1 MAETD
6 LQDDERDDIEN
17 NDDPSDQ
24 RETDDNQESDED
36 PEVEARARRQGW
48 VPESEWDDVRAEAE
62 GRRKPARF
70 VTPQEY
76 LDRIESN
83 APMMRAELRK
93 SDQERAELR
102 KQLDEVASVIKWQAK
117 QAKTQRE
124 KAYEQGIKDA
134 EARMLQAVTEADTEA
149 FETAKAD
156 HERLVEEAKSDD
168 APQFDTD
175 DPPADE
181 GKKGKKGKTDPETQ
195 AWLDK
200 NPWFN
205 KDPELNASMIKRH
218 QKVLNEMPGLS
229 ITESLDEAKR
239 RVVERFP
246 DEFGINPRRKAPG
259 AVSHPSG
266 DRGNRN
272 SSVQQRFNALPAED
286 KAIYAKHKEMFAAKD
301 AEYTVEEFMEG
312 YYE

>member
-1 MAETD
+1 MPDTD
-6 LQDDERDDIEN
+6 LQDDERDDIED
-17 NDDPSDQ
+17 NDDPGTEHEQ
-24 RETDDNQESDED
+24 DDARKSDED
-36 PEVEARARRQGW
+36 PEIEARARRQGW
-48 VPESEWDDVRAEAE
+48 VPEDEWDDVRAEAE
-62 GRRKPARF
+62 GRHKPTRF
-70 VTPQEY
+70 VTAQEY

-93 SDQERAELR
+93 SDKDRAELR
-102 KQLDEVASVIKWQAK
+102 KQLDEVASVVKWQAK

-134 EARMLQAVTEADTEA
+134 EARMRQAVTEADTEA
-149 FETAKAD
+149 FETAKAE
-156 HERLVEEAKSDD
+156 HERLVEEAKADD
-168 APQFDTD
+168 SPQFEPDE
-175 DPPADE
+175 PPASE
-181 GKKGKKGKTDPETQ
+181 SRKGKVDADTQ

-205 KDPELNASMIKRH
+205 KDPALNTYMIKQH
-218 QKVLNEMPGLS
+218 QRVLNETPGFG
-229 ITESLDEAKR
+229 ITEGLEEAKR
-239 RVVERFP
+239 RVVEKFP
-246 DEFGINPRRKAPG
+246 EEFGINPRRKAAG

-266 DRGNRN
+266 DRGNRS

-286 KAIYAKHKEMFAAKD
+286 KAAYAKHKEMFAAKG

>member
-6 LQDDERDDIEN
+6 LQDDERDDIEP
-17 NDDPSDQ
+17 NDAPGT
-24 RETDDNQESDED
+24 EHEPD
-36 PEVEARARRQGW
+36 PEIEARARRQGW
-48 VPESEWDDVRAEAE
+48 VPEDEWDDVRAEAE
-62 GRRKPARF
+62 GRHKPTRF
-70 VTPQEY
+70 VTAQEY

-93 SDQERAELR
+93 SDKERAELR
-102 KQLDEVASVIKWQAK
+102 KQLDEVGSLVKWQAK

-134 EARMLQAVTEADTEA
+134 EARMRQAVTEADTEG

-156 HERLVEEAKSDD
+156 HERLIEEARADD
-168 APQFDTD
+168 GPKFETD
-175 DPPADE
+175 EPPAGE
-181 GKKGKKGKTDPETQ
+181 GKKGKTDPDTQ

-266 DRGNRN
+266 DRGNR
-272 SSVQQRFNALPAED
+272 SSSIQQRFNALPAED
-286 KAIYAKHKEMFAAKD
+286 KAIYAKHKEMFAARN